1 MFRLDHNE
9 AGSLQTGAAPD
20 LVPHWVDLTGLCFSS
35 IKGTLHCMIVLG
47 RTKRVVN
54 QWLARPCGKIGML
67 LKIVCKYND
76 LPRGRC
82 SSMASTQHGLETASM
97 AITNKTLAIAATSLL
112 VGLIVLGLK
121 GLAWWLTGSVAL
133 YSDMLE
139 STVNVVT
146 AIVALIA
153 VRLAQRPADAAL
165 PYGYHKAEYFSAVVV
180 GVMIIVAAILI
191 LREAF
196 FGFMEPAM
204 PDAPVHGLAISAA
217 ATIINVVWAQVLI
230 RHGRQA
236 RSPAIEADGKHLM
249 TDVVSTVGV
258 LVGLVLVYLTGIA
271 QLDSVLA
278 ALVALNILWSG
289 WGVIRESV
297 GGLMDVAVPAE
308 TGKLIREVI
317 AGNAEGAIEA
327 HDVRTRQAGKL
338 TFIDFHLVVPGA
350 MSVDEA
356 HTICDRIEAKLRDT
370 VEDVQI
376 TIHVEP
382 EEKAKHAGIV
392 VL

>member
-1 MFRLDHNE
+1 
-9 AGSLQTGAAPD
+9 
-20 LVPHWVDLTGLCFSS
+20 
-35 IKGTLHCMIVLG
+35 
-47 RTKRVVN
+47 
-54 QWLARPCGKIGML
+54 
-67 LKIVCKYND
+67 
-76 LPRGRC
+76 
-82 SSMASTQHGLETASM
+82 M
-97 AITNKTLAIAATSLL
+97 AISNKTLMIAATSLL

-121 GLAWWLTGSVAL
+121 TMAWWLTGSVAL

-196 FGFMEPAM
+196 YGFLEPSM
-204 PDAPVHGLAISAA
+204 PDAPMQGLAISAF
-217 ATIINVVWAQVLI
+217 ATVINVVWAQVLI

-249 TDVVSTVGV
+249 TDVVSTIGV
-258 LVGLVLVYLTGIA
+258 LVGLVLVYMTGIA

-278 ALVALNILWSG
+278 GLVALNILWSG
-289 WGVIRESV
+289 WGVIKESV
-297 GGLMDVAVPAE
+297 GGLMDVAVPKDRQQ
-308 TGKLIREVI
+308 TIREVI
-317 AGNAEGAIEA
+317 ATNADGAIEA
-327 HDVRTRQAGKL
+327 HDIRTRQAGKM
-338 TFIDFHLVVPGA
+338 TFVDFHLVVPGA
-350 MSVDEA
+350 MTVAAA
-356 HTICDRIEAKLRDT
+356 HAICDAIESKLREA
-370 VEDVQI
+370 VKDVQI

-382 EEKAKHAGIV
+382 EDKAKHAGIV